1 MYFTKCISLN
11 LCNVQF
17 FLNFLQ
23 VTGCFAGLVP
33 ERVRHLLSSVAT
45 LGAYSIKFCGS
56 VNYKSSQIMAINLY
70 VNWEYFT
77 VLVYSQMAV
86 NHKGN
91 VLLNSQKHQE
101 YCLLDEIN
109 RTFDFLSGFFKIH
122 SSSV

>member
-1 MYFTKCISLN
+1 
-11 LCNVQF
+11 
-17 FLNFLQ
+17 
-23 VTGCFAGLVP
+23 
-33 ERVRHLLSSVAT
+33 
-45 LGAYSIKFCGS
+45 
-56 VNYKSSQIMAINLY
+56 MAINLC
-70 VNWEYFT
+70 VNREYFT